1 MVLTFNYGTGVGFYL
16 HTFVPSK
23 NVLCNFSG
31 KISVNIQLGRLDD
44 TLKIAYIWLGLW
56 NLVFV
61 IEGLSKCSSRNSP
74 LTPFPF
80 LWCLRHS

>member
-1 MVLTFNYGTGVGFYL
+1 MVFYL
-16 HTFVPSK
+16 QTFVPSK

-44 TLKIAYIWLGLW
+44 TLKIAYIWLSLW
-56 NLVFV
+56 NLVVV
-61 IEGLSKCSSRNSP
+61 IEDLSECSSRNFP
-74 LTPFPF
+74 LTLFPF